1 MGIGLGIVFVVIGL
15 ILVLG
20 VVQFDI
26 SFVDDVALGWILL
39 IVGIAAIILALV
51 MNNQRSRTK
60 HVEERRYDAP
70 PRCGTTT
77 ERRRGAGT
85 QVPAPLRRVCERSA
99 LGGCPALAAADRLGA
114 TATGVAAT
122 GATAV
127 G

>member
-60 HVEERRYDAP
+60 HVEERRVD
-70 PRCGTTT
+70 T
-77 ERRRGAGT
+77 
-85 QVPAPLRRVCERSA
+85 V
-99 LGGCPALAAADRLGA
+99 
-114 TATGVAAT
+114 
-122 GATAV
+122 
-127 G
+127 